1 MPASTRHH
9 RALAVFVHCLGIL
22 AAVPALP
29 TAAPEASAAP
39 RPPAATARPPD
50 ATPPPGGVTRPSAV
64 PTGVPTAAPAE
75 PTHPPVAV
83 VARMSAEPTPPSAP
97 PAVAPPS
104 RAPASAPPQQV
115 TVAVAP
121 ESSPAPRYRIQVR
134 NVGNA
139 PVDTT
144 VRQEL
149 PPGSSPTAI
158 SAGGRSTRAGGSTT
172 EVTWR
177 LRLPAHSSTTLG
189 TALAATPP
197 GQPLTAPACAFT
209 SDGTRPY
216 DCATATWK
224 AAAAPAA
231 EVTEAPPWRRYPVL
245 LAGLAVLLLI
255 SAALVWVWRR
265 RRAGRVTAAALSRR
279 GGPDG
284 GRGTIYPRPAAPS
297 ATRRRRTPPVWLLVG
312 AAVAVLAG
320 IVGTAGWTAT
330 RQVSA
335 IDTQK
340 QPTSGAWMGTGV
352 TGPVGVPLRESA
364 FEFTVYRM
372 SCGAP
377 GTAGK
382 ADGGGAAPANGRR
395 CQATVG
401 VRNVTGDHQPWHGQL
416 QRAYLP
422 GGRWVSTDEPAT
434 RAANLGRDIFAD
446 PMAAGSRMVLPLVFT
461 VDGRDPPQ
469 QLELRSGVFSAGV
482 RVHMP

>member
-29 TAAPEASAAP
+29 TAAPEAAAAP
-39 RPPAATARPPD
+39 RPAAATPR
-50 ATPPPGGVTRPSAV
+50 
-64 PTGVPTAAPAE
+64 PTAATPE
-75 PTHPPVAV
+75 PVATRSPV
-83 VARMSAEPTPPSAP
+83 AMVARVTEPTPPSAP
-97 PAVAPPS
+97 PALAPPT

-115 TVAVAP
+115 TVAVAT

-134 NVGNA
+134 NVSNS
-139 PVDTT
+139 PLETT

-149 PPGSSPTAI
+149 PPGSSTTAI
-158 SAGGRSTRAGGSTT
+158 SGGGRSTPAGGSTT

-177 LRLPAHSSTTLG
+177 LRLPAHSTTTLG
-189 TALAATPP
+189 TALAATAP
-197 GQPLTAPACAFT
+197 GRPLTAPTCAFT
-209 SDGTRPY
+209 SDGSRPY
-216 DCATATWK
+216 DCATATWQ

-265 RRAGRVTAAALSRR
+265 RRGRRVTAAALST
-279 GGPDG
+279 GGGAG
-284 GRGTIYPRPAAPS
+284 GDRGTIYPRPAAPNPV
-297 ATRRRRTPPVWLLVG
+297 RRRRTPPVWMLVG
-312 AAVAVLAG
+312 AAVVVLAG
-320 IVGTAGWTAT
+320 VVGTAGWTAT
-330 RQVSA
+330 RQVAA

-340 QPTSGAWMGTGV
+340 QPTSGAWTGTGV
-352 TGPVGVPLRESA
+352 NGALGVPLRESA

-372 SCGAP
+372 TCGAP

-382 ADGGGAAPANGRR
+382 AAGGGAAPANGRR
-395 CQATVG
+395 CEATVG
-401 VRNVTGDHQPWHGQL
+401 VRNVTGDHQPWHSEL

-422 GGRWVSTDEPAT
+422 GGRWVSTDESAT
-434 RAANLGRDIFAD
+434 RTANLGRDIFAD
-446 PMAAGSRMVLPLVFT
+446 PMAAGTRMVLPLVFT

-482 RVHMP
+482 RVQMP